1 MKTEPTTATEATPG
15 NVVALTIAPRP
26 KPNHHRQRFTV
37 QDFTNAT
44 GTKSYRVAGYKRDG
58 TRIRENFADLKAA
71 QCRQVELETESLARE
86 TDTAIRATKLTE
98 VQVRLAETAFLRLD
112 ADQELL
118 LAVDGWLKGGKQRAV
133 AESPRLDDAV
143 KAFEAWLTT
152 ATLRDRSKSNLRTRV
167 NVFANSTGNLRV
179 SDITP
184 EAIDSFLDKRAVSAA
199 SKDNDRRAVSR
210 FFSWCMDRKRRWTT
224 TNPCRAVKVDQGEKA
239 PPAVLSV
246 EDCKALLSEAETFKR
261 GRLVPYVAVCLFAG
275 LRPFEARRLNWQAVN
290 LADSEIRLEGSQTK
304 TGRPRVVS
312 ICPTLAKWL
321 AKYRGQAVQPIQLA
335 QGL

>member
-15 NVVALTIAPRP
+15 NVVALTIAPRT

-118 LAVDGWLKGGKQRAV
+118 LAVDGWLKGGSKGPLP
-133 AESPRLDDAV
+133 SPP
-143 KAFEAWLTT
+143 
-152 ATLRDRSKSNLRTRV
+152 
-167 NVFANSTGNLRV
+167 G
-179 SDITP
+179 
-184 EAIDSFLDKRAVSAA
+184 
-199 SKDNDRRAVSR
+199 
-210 FFSWCMDRKRRWTT
+210 WTM
-224 TNPCRAVKVDQGEKA
+224 R
-239 PPAVLSV
+239 
-246 EDCKALLSEAETFKR
+246 
-261 GRLVPYVAVCLFAG
+261 
-275 LRPFEARRLNWQAVN
+275 
-290 LADSEIRLEGSQTK
+290 
-304 TGRPRVVS
+304 
-312 ICPTLAKWL
+312 
-321 AKYRGQAVQPIQLA
+321 
-335 QGL
+335 